1 MFSNQIIIVVQS
13 SKEMSRRVQRQ
24 KAASLVVVPEDARLE
39 FVRLCAKKNTTTT
52 TTGGD
57 FCVEGGGK
65 GFEKTVLSSQQ
76 GPEDFRANFGK
87 EKEEEADHKKDDD
100 DNEREQHNKK
110 KTWIPYGT
118 AGFRCDETAMDP
130 IAFRCGFIAA
140 CVAAFSSKSRKRTQ
154 ASGVVVTASHNHA
167 KDNGVKLVDGEGNV
181 LGERYERA
189 CEALCNATTA
199 KELHDALDAFEEA
212 IVEDQGNNVAEEEEE
227 RMTTTTTT
235 TSDESGIVV
244 APVVY
249 FGRDARKSGA
259 RLVEKAKEG
268 AKVLG
273 NNRVEIRDRGVVT
286 TPMLHYFVYAHG
298 KAVEEFF
305 TKEEG
310 KEEDKCVR
318 TEMLRKKIDAAT
330 HEAAYFER
338 AAVGYLSL
346 IEEDEEEK
354 SADGN
359 ANTTLNNI
367 RKNVVEGLRANA
379 TSLPPLHIDC
389 ANGVGFVAFEKLLAV
404 FDAIR
409 EKSGDRRSE
418 QIELVLKNGPKDG
431 PVNLNCGSDFVQKNQ
446 RAPETATCSRQSFV
460 NQRCASVDGD
470 CDRLVYFSIEEEEN
484 SSKKNFLLCDGDKL
498 SILVAFFLIEQIF
511 LAGLAHKISLGIA
524 HTAYS
529 NGAFTKFCEKNGVE
543 TVCAKTGVKN
553 VHKAA
558 EENFDIGVYFE
569 SNGHGTALFSKKTV
583 EMIEKELVDELT
595 RMSLEQERN
604 RRNASSSKSLQSVIL
619 TTKLKA
625 LLTLK
630 ATIQTIN
637 PATGDAISSVL
648 LIEGILRIK
657 GNMPF
662 AEWHAMYRDLPTKQT
677 KVKVKDR
684 TVIECFDSE
693 RKCSKPEG
701 LQKRIDEI
709 LSSVSSTDSS
719 KRAFVRPSGTEDIVR
734 VYVEASDAETCEKIC
749 TKVEE
754 AVVEFC
760 SF

>member
-1 MFSNQIIIVVQS
+1 
-13 SKEMSRRVQRQ
+13 MSRVQRQ
-24 KAASLVVVPEDARLE
+24 KTASLKVVPEDARLE
-39 FVRLCAKKNTTTT
+39 FVRLCAKKNTTTF

-76 GPEDFRANFGK
+76 GPEDFGAHFGK

-100 DNEREQHNKK
+100 DDEREQHKKK

-118 AGFRCDETAMDP
+118 AGFRCYETAMDP

-227 RMTTTTTT
+227 RMMTTTT

-249 FGRDARKSGA
+249 FGRDARESGA

-637 PATGDAISSVL
+637 PAIGDAISSVL

>member
-1 MFSNQIIIVVQS
+1 
-13 SKEMSRRVQRQ
+13 MSRVQRQ
-24 KAASLVVVPEDARLE
+24 KKAASLVVVPEDARLE

-100 DNEREQHNKK
+100 DDEREQHNKK

-367 RKNVVEGLRANA
+367 RKNVVEGIRANA

-604 RRNASSSKSLQSVIL
+604 RRNASSSSKSLQSVIL

-637 PATGDAISSVL
+637 PAIGDAISSVL

>member
-100 DNEREQHNKK
+100 DDEREQHNKK

-227 RMTTTTTT
+227 RMTTTTT

-637 PATGDAISSVL
+637 PAIGDAISSVL

>member
-1 MFSNQIIIVVQS
+1 
-13 SKEMSRRVQRQ
+13 MSRVQRQ
-24 KAASLVVVPEDARLE
+24 KAASLKVVPEDARLE

-52 TTGGD
+52 TTGGN

-100 DNEREQHNKK
+100 DDEREQHNKK

-212 IVEDQGNNVAEEEEE
+212 IVEDLGNNVAEEEEE

-637 PATGDAISSVL
+637 PAIGDAISSVL

>member
-1 MFSNQIIIVVQS
+1 MGSSQREVQ
-13 SKEMSRRVQRQ
+13 QRQ
-24 KAASLVVVPEDARLE
+24 KAKASRDDVVVVGVIPEDARLE
-39 FVRLCAKKNTTTT
+39 FVRLCCAEKNTAKSN
-52 TTGGD
+52 
-57 FCVEGGGK
+57 F
-65 GFEKTVLSSQQ
+65 
-76 GPEDFRANFGK
+76 FGK
-87 EKEEEADHKKDDD
+87 EKEEEANHTKKKK
-100 DNEREQHNKK
+100 KK

-140 CVAAFSSKSRKRTQ
+140 CVAAFSSKSSRKRTR

-181 LGERYERA
+181 LGERYEGA

-199 KELHDALDAFEEA
+199 KELHDALDTFEEA
-212 IVEDQGNNVAEEEEE
+212 IVEDQGNNVAEVKEEEEE
-227 RMTTTTTT
+227 RTTTTTT
-235 TSDESGIVV
+235 NDDSGIVV

-249 FGRDARKSGA
+249 FGRDARESGA

-305 TKEEG
+305 AKEEG

-318 TEMLRKKIDAAT
+318 TEMLRKKIDVAT

-367 RKNVVEGLRANA
+367 RKNVVEGLRSNA
-379 TSLPPLHIDC
+379 TGLPPLHIDC

-409 EKSGDRRSE
+409 EKSGDKRSE

-446 RAPETATCSRQSFV
+446 RAPDTATCSRQSFV

-470 CDRLVYFSIEEEEN
+470 CDRLVYFSIEEEEEEEEN

-498 SILVAFFLIEQIF
+498 SILLAFFLIEQIF

-595 RMSLEQERN
+595 RMSLEQERKN
-604 RRNASSSKSLQSVIL
+604 RRNASSSSSKSLQSVIL

-637 PATGDAISSVL
+637 PAIGDAISSVL

-709 LSSVSSTDSS
+709 LSSSSVSSSSTDDSS

>member
-1 MFSNQIIIVVQS
+1 
-13 SKEMSRRVQRQ
+13 MSRVQRQ
-24 KAASLVVVPEDARLE
+24 KKAASLVVVPEDARLE
-39 FVRLCAKKNTTTT
+39 FVRLCAKKNTTTF

-76 GPEDFRANFGK
+76 GPEDFGAHFGK

-100 DNEREQHNKK
+100 DDEREQHNKK

-227 RMTTTTTT
+227 RMTTTTT
-235 TSDESGIVV
+235 SDESGIVV

-249 FGRDARKSGA
+249 FGRDARESGA

-604 RRNASSSKSLQSVIL
+604 RRNASSSSKSLQSVIL

-637 PATGDAISSVL
+637 PAIGDAISSVL

>member
-1 MFSNQIIIVVQS
+1 
-13 SKEMSRRVQRQ
+13 MSRVQRQ
-24 KAASLVVVPEDARLE
+24 KAASLKVVPEDARLE

-100 DNEREQHNKK
+100 DDEREQHNKK

-212 IVEDQGNNVAEEEEE
+212 IVEDQENNVAEEEEE
-227 RMTTTTTT
+227 RMTTTTT

-249 FGRDARKSGA
+249 FGRDARESGA

-637 PATGDAISSVL
+637 PAIGDAISSVL

>member
-1 MFSNQIIIVVQS
+1 
-13 SKEMSRRVQRQ
+13 MSRVQRQ
-24 KAASLVVVPEDARLE
+24 KAASLKVVPEDARLE

-76 GPEDFRANFGK
+76 GPEDFKSNFGK

-100 DNEREQHNKK
+100 DDEREQHKKK

-118 AGFRCDETAMDP
+118 AGFRCYETAMDP

-235 TSDESGIVV
+235 SDESGIVV

-249 FGRDARKSGA
+249 FGRDARESGA

-637 PATGDAISSVL
+637 PAIGDAISSVL

>member
-1 MFSNQIIIVVQS
+1 
-13 SKEMSRRVQRQ
+13 MSRVQRQ
-24 KAASLVVVPEDARLE
+24 KKAASLVVVPEDARLE
-39 FVRLCAKKNTTTT
+39 FVRLCAKKNTTTF

-76 GPEDFRANFGK
+76 GPEDFGAHFGK

-100 DNEREQHNKK
+100 DDEREQHKKK

-249 FGRDARKSGA
+249 FGRDARESGA

-305 TKEEG
+305 AKEEG

-354 SADGN
+354 SADGV

-409 EKSGDRRSE
+409 EKSGDKRSE

-470 CDRLVYFSIEEEEN
+470 CDRLVYFSIEEEN

-604 RRNASSSKSLQSVIL
+604 RRNASSSSKSLQSVIL

-637 PATGDAISSVL
+637 PAIGDAISSVL

>member
-1 MFSNQIIIVVQS
+1 
-13 SKEMSRRVQRQ
+13 MSRVQRQ
-24 KAASLVVVPEDARLE
+24 KAASLKVVPEDARLE

-100 DNEREQHNKK
+100 DEREHK

-227 RMTTTTTT
+227 RMMTTTTT

-249 FGRDARKSGA
+249 FGRDARESGA

-305 TKEEG
+305 AKEEG

-409 EKSGDRRSE
+409 EKNGDKRSE

-637 PATGDAISSVL
+637 PAIGDAISSVL

>member
-1 MFSNQIIIVVQS
+1 
-13 SKEMSRRVQRQ
+13 MSRVQRQ
-24 KAASLVVVPEDARLE
+24 KAASLKVVPEDARLE

-100 DNEREQHNKK
+100 DDEREQHNKK

-235 TSDESGIVV
+235 SDESGIVV

-249 FGRDARKSGA
+249 FGRDARESGA

-305 TKEEG
+305 AKEEG

-367 RKNVVEGLRANA
+367 RKNVVEGLRSNA
-379 TSLPPLHIDC
+379 TGLPPLHIDC

-409 EKSGDRRSE
+409 EKSGDKRSE

-446 RAPETATCSRQSFV
+446 RAPETATC
-460 NQRCASVDGD
+460 
-470 CDRLVYFSIEEEEN
+470 
-484 SSKKNFLLCDGDKL
+484 
-498 SILVAFFLIEQIF
+498 
-511 LAGLAHKISLGIA
+511 
-524 HTAYS
+524 
-529 NGAFTKFCEKNGVE
+529 
-543 TVCAKTGVKN
+543 
-553 VHKAA
+553 
-558 EENFDIGVYFE
+558 
-569 SNGHGTALFSKKTV
+569 
-583 EMIEKELVDELT
+583 
-595 RMSLEQERN
+595 
-604 RRNASSSKSLQSVIL
+604 
-619 TTKLKA
+619 
-625 LLTLK
+625 
-630 ATIQTIN
+630 
-637 PATGDAISSVL
+637 
-648 LIEGILRIK
+648 
-657 GNMPF
+657 
-662 AEWHAMYRDLPTKQT
+662 
-677 KVKVKDR
+677 
-684 TVIECFDSE
+684 
-693 RKCSKPEG
+693 
-701 LQKRIDEI
+701 
-709 LSSVSSTDSS
+709 
-719 KRAFVRPSGTEDIVR
+719 
-734 VYVEASDAETCEKIC
+734 
-749 TKVEE
+749 
-754 AVVEFC
+754 
-760 SF
+760 

>member
-1 MFSNQIIIVVQS
+1 
-13 SKEMSRRVQRQ
+13 MSRLRVQQRQ
-24 KAASLVVVPEDARLE
+24 KKAASLPVVPEDARLE
-39 FVRLCAKKNTTTT
+39 FVRLCCAKKNTTTT
-52 TTGGD
+52 TGGD
-57 FCVEGGGK
+57 FFCVEGGGK

-76 GPEDFRANFGK
+76 GPEDFGGNNFGK

-100 DNEREQHNKK
+100 DDEREQHKKK

-212 IVEDQGNNVAEEEEE
+212 IVEDQGNNVAEEEDE
-227 RMTTTTTT
+227 RMMMTTTTT

-244 APVVY
+244 VAPVVY
-249 FGRDARKSGA
+249 FGRDARESGA

-604 RRNASSSKSLQSVIL
+604 RRNASSSSKSLQSVIL

-637 PATGDAISSVL
+637 PAIGDAISSVL

-709 LSSVSSTDSS
+709 LSSSVSSSTDDSS

-734 VYVEASDAETCEKIC
+734 VYVEALDTETCEKIC

-760 SF
+760 SSF